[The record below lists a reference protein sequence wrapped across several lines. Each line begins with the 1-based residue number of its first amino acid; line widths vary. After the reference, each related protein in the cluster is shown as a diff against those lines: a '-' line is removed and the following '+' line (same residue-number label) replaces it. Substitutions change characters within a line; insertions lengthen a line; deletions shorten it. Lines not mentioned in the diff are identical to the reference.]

1 MNLIASERIHSHEAV
16 GAMLA
21 RSAALGEHINAPH
34 FIFDYVCTGPI
45 ESERAAYVEMQERI
59 RVSRNAQEIIVLQRE
74 LLRVPTEI
82 KWRDGYKNTVV
93 TVGKNHILDTEFA
106 GSSYTA
112 AWYLGLISSSSY
124 SAIAAGDT
132 MSSHS
137 GWTESTA
144 YSNSTR
150 GSLSWSSASAGSKA
164 TSSAVSFTAN
174 ATDTVKGG
182 FVTTVSTKSGT
193 TGTLY
198 SAGLFTGGDQPI
210 VSGNSLSV
218 SVTMS
223 V

>member
-1 MNLIASERIHSHEAV
+1 MNLIASESINSHEAV

-21 RSAALGEHINAPH
+21 RSSAIGESISAPH
-34 FIFDYVCTGPI
+34 FFFEYTCTGPI

-59 RVSRNAQEIIVLQRE
+59 RLSCNVQEIISLQRE

-82 KWRDGYKNTVV
+82 KWRDGYLNTVV

-124 SAIAAGDT
+124 SAIVAGDT

-137 GWTESTA
+137 GWTESAA

-150 GSLSWSSASAGSKA
+150 GSISWSSASSASKT

-174 ATDTVKGG
+174 ATDTIKGG
-182 FVTTVSTKSGT
+182 FTTTVSTKSGT

-198 SAGLFTGGDQPI
+198 SAGLFSGGDQPI

-218 SVTMS
+218 SITMS